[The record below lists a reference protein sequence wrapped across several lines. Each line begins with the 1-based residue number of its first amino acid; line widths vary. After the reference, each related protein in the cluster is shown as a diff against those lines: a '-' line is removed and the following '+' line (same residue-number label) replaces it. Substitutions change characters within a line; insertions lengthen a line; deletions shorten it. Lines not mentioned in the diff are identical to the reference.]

1 MKTRYLVAMLAC
13 AATASLQARDV
24 AKPDFKGRLA
34 RGVYWLVP
42 DISRSLKAL
51 ADESADEVRTRL
63 ESAAARGGR
72 IPLSVRESLQGE
84 RPLRENMWRGLLALQ
99 PGGPDDALAELA
111 GAIAR
116 EAPMDAEQKC
126 YDADLEPKSGCDRS
140 YAIVQARWAE
150 TYLKEHRDS
159 PFTPYLY
166 GFLMTRYR
174 LAYEYAT
181 QADDVDARKAAA
193 RKYRTFLLRGR
204 TMTEPLARWVI
215 EDIDRMPHA
224 EVATDIHPRDY
235 DPDACCNGRRGE

>member
-1 MKTRYLVAMLAC
+1 MKTRFLMAALAVSIIAPLHAGVAG
-13 AATASLQARDV
+13 
-24 AKPDFKGRLA
+24 PDFKGRLA
-34 RGVYWLVP
+34 RGVYWLAP
-42 DISRSLKAL
+42 EISHSLKVL
-51 ADESADEVRTRL
+51 ADESAGEVRTQL
-63 ESAAARGGR
+63 ASAAARSSR

-84 RPLRENMWRGLLALQ
+84 RGLRENMWRGLLALQ
-99 PGGPDDALAELA
+99 PATPDDALEERA

-116 EAPMDAEQKC
+116 EAPMEAEQKC
-126 YDADLEPKSGCDRS
+126 YEAGLDRPGCDRS

-174 LAYEYAT
+174 LAYEHASE
-181 QADDVDARKAAA
+181 ANDVDARKTAA

-204 TMTEPLARWVI
+204 TITEPLARWVI